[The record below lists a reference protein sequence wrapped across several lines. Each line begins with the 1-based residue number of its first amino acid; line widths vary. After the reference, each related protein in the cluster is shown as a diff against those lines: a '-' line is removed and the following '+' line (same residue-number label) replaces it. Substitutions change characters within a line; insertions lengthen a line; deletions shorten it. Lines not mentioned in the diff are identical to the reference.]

1 MKFSIVIP
9 VYNGAEYILQCL
21 DSLICQ
27 TFQDW
32 EAICIDD
39 GSLDRSLEM
48 LNEYAERDSRI
59 TVYSQLNMGVAKAR
73 DLGMHYMRG
82 DYFLFIDIDDVL
94 TPRALQTLYEK
105 IVFEGAPDIVVGGVC
120 VIAGNKIVKMRKT
133 TFSLLDNIT
142 YLKSVL
148 TGKEGWELWGKAY
161 NRSLLFAPL
170 TYPQGLRIGED
181 ASVFV
186 QLVSRAKK
194 IVGCEDVIYNYIQY
208 EGSVSHKKSLELA
221 IETLNAAL
229 FIEEYFKGKNYYH
242 EIRVELDTMWLL
254 FYSNSTRRV
263 FLKKSHPLMR
273 LLKDHHFSA
282 SAFRLLPLHKA
293 IYILIIYYFF
303 SKK

>member
-39 GSLDRSLEM
+39 GSLDRSLEI

-181 ASVFV
+181 ASAFV

-242 EIRVELDTMWLL
+242 
-254 FYSNSTRRV
+254 
-263 FLKKSHPLMR
+263 
-273 LLKDHHFSA
+273 
-282 SAFRLLPLHKA
+282 
-293 IYILIIYYFF
+293 
-303 SKK
+303 